1 MVEVDKEIE
10 EQKVQAE
17 ESPKIADKSEEQEV
31 KPTPTLYVR
40 NLNDKVN
47 AEGKSI
53 LLINHVCVEMRT
65 CLYHLFSTYG
75 EVIQVRMRQT

>member
-1 MVEVDKEIE
+1 MVEVDKEVE
-10 EQKVQAE
+10 ETKVVEVVEEAPKLAE
-17 ESPKIADKSEEQEV
+17 EEV

-47 AEGKSI
+47 DA
-53 LLINHVCVEMRT
+53 EMRT